1 MSQISNKNN
10 RQDTLISEVGT
21 TTITTTIIIEGEVI
35 IIADIMHP
43 INMVTTVGEVEE
55 AIGATQIILGADV
68 TDQFLKTLNL

>member
-1 MSQISNKNN
+1 MSRISNKNN

-35 IIADIMHP
+35 IIAGIMHP